1 MRRFAVLLLD
11 SAAPPAHDAGPDR
24 SPRMTR
30 PYAQLLE
37 RFADIRDLSMAQSLA
52 GWDQEVVMPPGG
64 ADARAHVLAA
74 LAGAVHGRSTDRELV
89 ALTKKLWR
97 GRARLPRGQR
107 RQVELARRAVR
118 KARRIPSDLA
128 RDLALAESRGLEAW
142 REARNRRDWKRF
154 VPSLEHIVQLK
165 RRVAKLGVAAERP
178 ARGSP
183 APLYD
188 ALLDDFEPGLTS
200 LTLDPL
206 LAELRAFTVPL
217 LKKVVSTPRCTWT
230 FRRSSGASRS
240 SRSAPSRGRSWT
252 PWAWTRRRSRMD
264 LSTHPFC
271 SGFSPGDV
279 RITGR
284 FPEHDLRGGLFGI
297 IHEAG
302 HGIYEQ
308 GLDPRALRHAAGQA
322 PRSASTSRSRGCGR
336 TRSAAAG
343 RSGSTSS
350 AAAQARRSRGAGR
363 RRARRLLFAI
373 NDVQPSFIRVEADE
387 ATYNLHI
394 ILRFELEQAL
404 HRRRP
409 GRRRRARR
417 RGTRSIEALLGL
429 DAAERR
435 AGLPAGH
442 PLEHRARSA
451 TSHLHARQP
460 LRGAVHGGGAAGLRS
475 LPARIARGDM
485 APLREW
491 LREHI
496 HRHDNQVPADVLV
509 KRVTGRPLEVR
520 AFAEHLRAKAGA
532 VYGV

>member
-1 MRRFAVLLLD
+1 
-11 SAAPPAHDAGPDR
+11 
-24 SPRMTR
+24 MTR

-37 RFADIRDLSMAQSLA
+37 RFAEIRDLSAAQSLA
-52 GWDQEVVMPPGG
+52 GWDQEVMMPPGG
-64 ADARAHVLAA
+64 GDARAHVLAA
-74 LAGAVHGRSTDRELV
+74 LAGAVHEHSTDRELV
-89 ALTKKLWR
+89 ALTETLWR

-142 REARNRRDWKRF
+142 REARKRRDWKRF
-154 VPSLEHIVQLK
+154 VPSLEHMVQLK

-217 LKKVVSTPRCTWT
+217 LKKVVSTRVHVDLSPLV
-230 FRRSSGASRS
+230 
-240 SRSAPSRGRSWT
+240 GRFAIE
-252 PWAWTRRRSRMD
+252 PQRAFAREVVDAMGMDPQRSRMD

-279 RITGR
+279 RMTGR
-284 FPEHDLRGGLFGI
+284 FSEHDLRGGLFGV

-302 HGIYEQ
+302 HGLYEQ
-308 GLDPRALRHAAGQA
+308 GLDPRHAREPVGGAISMAIHESQSRLWENLVG
-322 PRSASTSRSRGCGR
+322 RSRPFWTCWLPRLKRHHPQLRRVGVDDIWR
-336 TRSAAAG
+336 AANA
-343 RSGSTSS
+343 
-350 AAAQARRSRGAGR
+350 
-363 RRARRLLFAI
+363 
-373 NDVQPSFIRVEADE
+373 VQPSFIRVEADE
-387 ATYNLHI
+387 LTYNLHI
-394 ILRFELEQAL
+394 ILRHEIERDLIE
-404 HRRRP
+404 
-409 GRRRRARR
+409 GRQSVRDLPARWND
-417 RGTRSIEALLGL
+417 GMKSLLGL
-429 DAAERR
+429 VPKDDAQGVLQDIHWAM
-435 AGLPAGH
+435 GLFGYFPTYSLGNLYA
-442 PLEHRARSA
+442 AQFMA
-451 TSHLHARQP
+451 AA
-460 LRGAVHGGGAAGLRS
+460 LRDMPK
-475 LPARIARGDM
+475 LPARIAKGDM

-520 AFAEHLRAKAGA
+520 AFAEHLRAKVGA